1 MILYYV
7 SLYPF
12 YYTKK
17 LKGDVYLKTCL
28 KGSDLIDIG
37 KRKGS
42 YPYNASIVIITL
54 KAD

>member
-7 SLYPF
+7 ALYSF

-17 LKGDVYLKTCL
+17 LKGDVYLKTRL

-37 KRKGS
+37 KEIGS
-42 YPYNASIVIITL
+42 YPSNGSIVIITL